1 MTREEK
7 WTEWEVERKG
17 DRLMEMRSG
26 DLRDGG
32 VVRCFCLTLV
42 TILSTLNNRF
52 YEDEDRFKQV
62 AHLQKPA
69 GSVINK

>member
-32 VVRCFCLTLV
+32 CWVVWFGKKR
-42 TILSTLNNRF
+42 
-52 YEDEDRFKQV
+52 Q
-62 AHLQKPA
+62 
-69 GSVINK
+69 